1 LIEHLRWHGPLSC
14 DLVLGAAG
22 PVIIDINPRLVEPM
36 NAWFAGVDILGT
48 ILTLARGEH
57 PPPQPESRP
66 GVRSRQ
72 LLVGILGAAEHFRT
86 RRAVLAE
93 LNTALSCT
101 GDYRGAAEELTPWKG
116 DPLALVPVGAATIAT
131 LLWPS
136 SWRWFAEGAVRHYAL
151 TPSVWRELITRAATG
166 GH

>member
-1 LIEHLRWHGPLSC
+1 
-14 DLVLGAAG
+14 
-22 PVIIDINPRLVEPM
+22 M
-36 NAWFAGVDILGT
+36 NAWFAGVDLLGT
-48 ILTLARGEH
+48 ILTLARSEH

-116 DPLALVPVGAATIAT
+116 DPLALVPVVLSAPRKSSYLAGLKIDGIGIA
-131 LLWPS
+131 
-136 SWRWFAEGAVRHYAL
+136 WR
-151 TPSVWRELITRAATG
+151 STRTSG
-166 GH
+166 